1 MDSQQQSAKS
11 RDGKEQS
18 DKPSDVD
25 NRPLAP
31 SFVDR
36 VVENFDSAKRRVRG
50 LNLESDGV
58 TDIVTLLNDEFRLER
73 RVGNAEG
80 EGGGKSESWI
90 AERINSPGEKVFLKK
105 FNSPKHPTLEEIR
118 DTEFGRNS
126 KRRCERF
133 AQHHEQMRSKLATE
147 IAGSGALVKPIA
159 FGLPNR
165 SLSYVKIYPWV
176 SDGKILDRNSV
187 QSWSVNQRRTFIKTL
202 CLAIWE
208 LHRQGLVHG
217 DLKRENILVV
227 NAPIG
232 PVARLID
239 FDEAYLASDPPTS
252 FEDLDVGT
260 TIFTPEWLVL
270 EDPSLQPAN
279 VSMKLGLHTDIFQLS
294 LLLHEI
300 FSDKSLSWSNFA
312 DSSQNILDHAD
323 ASLKGG
329 QPQCSDLGTNNLR
342 LKQQLELS
350 LNRIPSR
357 RPSIS
362 SILSSLGVSLP

>member
-31 SFVDR
+31 RLVDR

-165 SLSYVKIYPWV
+165 
-176 SDGKILDRNSV
+176 
-187 QSWSVNQRRTFIKTL
+187 
-202 CLAIWE
+202 
-208 LHRQGLVHG
+208 
-217 DLKRENILVV
+217 
-227 NAPIG
+227 
-232 PVARLID
+232 
-239 FDEAYLASDPPTS
+239 
-252 FEDLDVGT
+252 
-260 TIFTPEWLVL
+260 
-270 EDPSLQPAN
+270 
-279 VSMKLGLHTDIFQLS
+279 
-294 LLLHEI
+294 
-300 FSDKSLSWSNFA
+300 
-312 DSSQNILDHAD
+312 
-323 ASLKGG
+323 
-329 QPQCSDLGTNNLR
+329 
-342 LKQQLELS
+342 
-350 LNRIPSR
+350 
-357 RPSIS
+357 
-362 SILSSLGVSLP
+362 

>member
-133 AQHHEQMRSKLATE
+133 AQHHEQMRSKRQLFYELFYERFLLSATTSHRRHSNLA
-147 IAGSGALVKPIA
+147 ACPIIVTHS
-159 FGLPNR
+159 FLPKAIVIL
-165 SLSYVKIYPWV
+165 LSCC
-176 SDGKILDRNSV
+176 
-187 QSWSVNQRRTFIKTL
+187 F
-202 CLAIWE
+202 C
-208 LHRQGLVHG
+208 
-217 DLKRENILVV
+217 
-227 NAPIG
+227 
-232 PVARLID
+232 
-239 FDEAYLASDPPTS
+239 
-252 FEDLDVGT
+252 
-260 TIFTPEWLVL
+260 
-270 EDPSLQPAN
+270 
-279 VSMKLGLHTDIFQLS
+279 
-294 LLLHEI
+294 
-300 FSDKSLSWSNFA
+300 
-312 DSSQNILDHAD
+312 
-323 ASLKGG
+323 
-329 QPQCSDLGTNNLR
+329 
-342 LKQQLELS
+342 
-350 LNRIPSR
+350 
-357 RPSIS
+357 
-362 SILSSLGVSLP
+362 